1 MPHAL
6 SLTFDDRPDIDAWR
20 LVGLEGLAQVDLGIR
35 QNRHQTLRELSAMAY
50 AVLVA
55 AQTRFLGRDFA
66 NAHACGSIS
75 LPALDRE
82 DAMETR
88 GVTVEE
94 RPPLATISGAPSLVT
109 GDS

>member
-1 MPHAL
+1 ML
-6 SLTFDDRPDIDAWR
+6 IDAWR

-66 NAHACGSIS
+66 DAHACGSIS
-75 LPALDRE
+75 LPALDRRE
-82 DAMETR
+82 TMETR
-88 GVTVEE
+88 VVTVEE
-94 RPPLATISGAPSLVT
+94 RPPLATIRGDPSLVT